1 VNYQVPA
8 PLRGNIAFLLRVA
21 GERAIEIFD
30 RELLPMA
37 LHCRHAAILA
47 LAEERSLNQN
57 TIAEATQTHPNAVIG
72 MIDAL
77 EQKGLARREQNPS
90 NRREYM
96 VRITPEGKKILGR
109 MERAMSKATLKFT
122 DHLNEDEKA
131 DLSRLLLKC
140 IEAWHG

>member
-1 VNYQVPA
+1 
-8 PLRGNIAFLLRVA
+8 
-21 GERAIEIFD
+21 
-30 RELLPMA
+30 MA